1 MEIAVFCASGGA
13 LVADLALILAY
24 KGVGGK
30 ERKKEKIRVKG
41 RVRVKVEG

>member
-24 KGVGGK
+24 KRVGKSERGREGQSEK
-30 ERKKEKIRVKG
+30 E
-41 RVRVKVEG
+41 